1 MPVYRE
7 TRAGGAAGDDHRAVQ
22 EADKLV
28 HCQSSGAVLDVL
40 GRGDFT
46 RGEGGGKEEGV
57 GGKDG
62 EGAEGGASSTVD
74 GKCARAGLGKEGQ
87 MSYHD
92 LVWGDE
98 KL

>member
-1 MPVYRE
+1 MFDLKGRSYL
-7 TRAGGAAGDDHRAVQ
+7 TGGKGG
-22 EADKLV
+22 
-28 HCQSSGAVLDVL
+28 SSE
-40 GRGDFT
+40 
-46 RGEGGGKEEGV
+46 EGG